1 MLARA
6 TTVTPANEWP
16 VERQQATVTLDYD
29 GRYRRRIRLVTD
41 AGEPF
46 LLDLPQAVRLGE
58 GDGLVLEDG
67 GYVRVVAAPE
77 PVADLAC
84 RALSE
89 TARVAWHIG
98 NRHIPIQVLPDGT
111 LRIRDDHVIVEM
123 ARQLGAQVH
132 RHQAPFAPEPGA
144 YASRGG
150 KDHTPAHPHEH

>member
-6 TTVTPANEWP
+6 TTVASANEWP
-16 VERQQATVTLDYD
+16 AERQRATVTLDYD

-41 AGEPF
+41 EGDPF

-67 GYVRVVAAPE
+67 GYVRVVAAAE
-77 PVADLAC
+77 PVADLGC
-84 RALSE
+84 RELFE

-98 NRHIPIQVLPDGT
+98 NRHIPIQVLPDGA

-123 ARQLGAQVH
+123 ARQLGAQVR
-132 RHQAPFAPEPGA
+132 RHQAPFSPEPGA
-144 YASRGG
+144 YASRGDG
-150 KDHTPAHPHEH
+150 HHGHAHAHEH

>member
-6 TTVTPANEWP
+6 TTVASANEWP
-16 VERQQATVTLDYD
+16 AERQRATVTLDYD

-41 AGEPF
+41 EGDPF
-46 LLDLPQAVRLGE
+46 LLDLPQVVRLGE

-67 GYVRVVAAPE
+67 GYVRVVAAAE
-77 PVADLAC
+77 PVADLGC
-84 RALSE
+84 RELSE

-123 ARQLGAQVH
+123 ARQLGAQVR
-132 RHQAPFAPEPGA
+132 RHQAPFSPEPGA
-144 YASRGG
+144 YASRGDG
-150 KDHTPAHPHEH
+150 HHGHAHAHEH

>member
-6 TTVTPANEWP
+6 TTVASANEWP
-16 VERQQATVTLDYD
+16 AERQRATVTLDYD

-41 AGEPF
+41 EGDPF

-67 GYVRVVAAPE
+67 GYVRVVAAAE
-77 PVADLAC
+77 PVADLSC
-84 RALSE
+84 RELSE
-89 TARVAWHIG
+89 TARIAWHIG
-98 NRHIPIQVLPDGT
+98 NRHIPIQVLPDGA

-132 RHQAPFAPEPGA
+132 CHQAPFAPEPGA
-144 YASRGG
+144 YASRN
-150 KDHTPAHPHEH
+150 DEHHSHAHAHEH

>member
-6 TTVTPANEWP
+6 TTVASANEWP
-16 VERQQATVTLDYD
+16 AERQRATVTLDYD

-41 AGEPF
+41 EGDPF

-67 GYVRVVAAPE
+67 GYVRVVAAAE
-77 PVADLAC
+77 PVADLSC
-84 RALSE
+84 RELSE

-98 NRHIPIQVLPDGT
+98 NRHIPIQVLPDGA

-123 ARQLGAQVH
+123 ARQLGAQVR
-132 RHQAPFAPEPGA
+132 RHQGPFSPEPGA
-144 YASRGG
+144 YASRGDG
-150 KDHTPAHPHEH
+150 HHGHAHAHEH

>member
-6 TTVTPANEWP
+6 TTVASANKWPA
-16 VERQQATVTLDYD
+16 ERQRATVTLDYD

-41 AGEPF
+41 EGDPF

-67 GYVRVVAAPE
+67 GYVRVVAAAE
-77 PVADLAC
+77 PVADLSC
-84 RALSE
+84 RELSE
-89 TARVAWHIG
+89 TARIAWHIG
-98 NRHIPIQVLPDGT
+98 NRHIPIQVLPDGA

-132 RHQAPFAPEPGA
+132 CHQAPFSPEPGA
-144 YASRGG
+144 YASRND
-150 KDHTPAHPHEH
+150 KLHSHAHAHEH

>member
-6 TTVTPANEWP
+6 ATVASANEWP
-16 VERQQATVTLDYD
+16 AERQRATVTLDYD

-41 AGEPF
+41 EGDPF

-58 GDGLVLEDG
+58 GDGLALEDG
-67 GYVRVVAAPE
+67 GYVRVVAAAE
-77 PVADLAC
+77 PVADLSC
-84 RALSE
+84 RELSE
-89 TARVAWHIG
+89 TARIAWHIG
-98 NRHIPIQVLPDGT
+98 NRHIPIQVLPDGA

-132 RHQAPFAPEPGA
+132 RHQAPFSPEPGA

-150 KDHTPAHPHEH
+150 EHHSHTHTHEH